1 MEIIIAKDYETMS
14 RAAADEIS
22 SCIKG
27 LDRCVLGLA
36 TGSTPEGAYADLVDD
51 FKAGDLSFGGV
62 VTFNLDEYVGLDG
75 AHDQSYRYFMD
86 RHLFDHVDIDR
97 SNTHVPSGTA
107 QDIPRECM
115 DYEVAIRDAGGI
127 DLQLLGLGHNGH
139 IGFNEPASDFPKA
152 THEVELSE
160 STINANSRLFASADD
175 VPHKAIT
182 MGIGTI
188 MAARKVLV
196 IASGKDKAEIVARAF
211 SGEVTPEVPASI
223 LQFHP
228 NAVAIIDEEAAKC
241 L

>member
-115 DYEVAIRDAGGI
+115 DYEAAIRDAGGI

-196 IASGKDKAEIVARAF
+196 IASGEDKAEIVARAF